1 MTFESRVVHIAILTG
16 NFHFGLPGR
25 HANLRWHASCT
36 LSGSTLSEEPMDA
49 LDLTITYQNRL
60 GYHYFA
66 DALHYR
72 ELDLQTC
79 CRT

>member
-1 MTFESRVVHIAILTG
+1 
-16 NFHFGLPGR
+16 
-25 HANLRWHASCT
+25 
-36 LSGSTLSEEPMDA
+36 MDA

-72 ELDLQTC
+72 ELDLQTWLPHLKALGASWLVVQADGD
-79 CRT
+79 RTAIPEPFLSG